1 MPFHPATAGEVF
13 IVTRTIT
20 GSVRAAT
27 IFIAATFFIYSSILA
42 VLVYQEFNSAE
53 ERAESSVAAAAKAVQ
68 INTGWIVEVAQ
79 QALRRMDFALGADVQ
94 ANQAATLATIED
106 ALEGLPDSAKAYIV
120 TADGQILYTTDP
132 DAPNIDIRDREY
144 FTAPAGGQQFFT
156 SSLLT
161 SRIDGSPIFTFSQ
174 RLEREGVF
182 VGVAIISFDAALLE
196 DLLTSLGLGKSAT
209 LAILRKDG
217 MLVARFPPVD
227 GPVNL
232 TQHTIFKD
240 HLPNADAGTYIDA
253 SPIDGER
260 RFLGYQTLPN
270 RGLIAIASNGYEEA
284 MARFWR
290 RVQVFLAIVIP
301 TLLALAACAIWI
313 IRLLRR
319 EAQKNEALEEAFER
333 NAILFREIH
342 HRVKNNMQAMQA
354 LVAMHKLPKAVE
366 TNFKLRLAAMSTV
379 HEHMYNHDKYATL
392 DAPAFITSVTQNIF
406 KAHGASDHLS
416 LDIDQVSID
425 HEQATSLAML
435 VNEVVTNS
443 LKHAKSEE
451 GTAEIRVSLKLLN
464 NEKANLIIADNG
476 PGFDPKTRPINM
488 GTKIIQG
495 MALQLHGTYSYAF
508 DEGTIFSLEFPVA

>member
-1 MPFHPATAGEVF
+1 M
-13 IVTRTIT
+13 
-20 GSVRAAT
+20 
-27 IFIAATFFIYSSILA
+27 
-42 VLVYQEFNSAE
+42 
-53 ERAESSVAAAAKAVQ
+53 
-68 INTGWIVEVAQ
+68 
-79 QALRRMDFALGADVQ
+79 
-94 ANQAATLATIED
+94 
-106 ALEGLPDSAKAYIV
+106 
-120 TADGQILYTTDP
+120 
-132 DAPNIDIRDREY
+132 
-144 FTAPAGGQQFFT
+144 
-156 SSLLT
+156 
-161 SRIDGSPIFTFSQ
+161 
-174 RLEREGVF
+174 F

-196 DLLTSLGLGKSAT
+196 DLLTSLGLGQSAA
-209 LAILRKDG
+209 LAILRTDG

-227 GPVNL
+227 GPVDL
-232 TQHTIFKD
+232 RQHTIFKD
-240 HLPNADAGTYIDA
+240 HLPNADAGTYIDT
-253 SPIDGER
+253 SPIDGEK
-260 RFLGYQTLPN
+260 RFVGYQTLPN

-290 RVQVFLAIVIP
+290 RIQVFLAIVIP

-319 EAQKNEALEEAFER
+319 EAQKNEALEEALER
-333 NAILFREIH
+333 NAMLFREIH

-366 TNFKLRLAAMSTV
+366 TNFKLRLSAMSTV

-435 VNEVVTNS
+435 INEVVTNS

-464 NEKANLIIADNG
+464 NEQANLIIADNG
-476 PGFDPKTRPINM
+476 PGFDPRTRPINM